1 MVNISSAH
9 AGIIFLKSKGSRNE
23 RILWFIDSLR
33 CLPVWRG
40 SLLPTFA
47 DKMKVDDAELA
58 KANASVTGV
67 FVKDQTTDIEK
78 DVRDQERLQAS
89 GNYDKGAGV
98 SPSVSKESETVY
110 QNISGQTTSNS
121 GFRGMNMSIT
131 GGINA
136 VNPH

>member
-1 MVNISSAH
+1 MKGYYGLSILCAV
-9 AGIIFLKSKGSRNE
+9 FLFGAVLVS
-23 RILWFIDSLR
+23 
-33 CLPVWRG
+33 
-40 SLLPTFA
+40 PTFA

-89 GNYDKGAGV
+89 GNYDKDADV
-98 SPSVSKESETVY
+98 SPSVSRESETVY

-136 VNPH
+136 VKPH